1 MATTELNDVAIAE
14 ANARDMVRTFHR
26 LQVRTAER
34 KLLNQAIVKVEKEV
48 RRRAAA
54 ELPFEL
60 TDWAADEFVR
70 DALMVGLKEFV
81 DSIAQ
86 GELTTGNVNAS

>member
-1 MATTELNDVAIAE
+1 MPTTELTDLAIAQ

-34 KLLNQAIVKVEKEV
+34 RLLNQAVVSVEQEV
-48 RRRAAA
+48 ARRHAAG
-54 ELPFEL
+54 EPYEL

-70 DALMVGLKEFV
+70 DALMTGLKTFV
-81 DSIAQ
+81 DSITQ
-86 GELTTGNVNAS
+86 GELVAGDG